1 MIRNKNSM
9 KGSERVIAETGKLIE
24 TLKKVG
30 VIPTKKSRRVRQT
43 ALADA
48 QLEGMPLQG
57 ILPTLPRATYPSQ
70 QLDFN
75 AQRLEDIQRGAAQAL
90 ALYRGQKEPDA
101 DVGDRFGVMNQG
113 IQTDMDETEFEGRF
127 GANKPQGKKLDFDT
141 PKPEIF
147 FGEGEGD
154 EVAGTVET
162 GGGNTETAKQ
172 AEKIYRTAEE
182 ALANALPGQK
192 VVSYY
197 PDGPGG
203 KRERVRTE
211 EGKKASRESEAK
223 RRQTTKFKTDVL
235 LPAARAEAQKAV
247 ERIQEVPQYVFADE

>member
-1 MIRNKNSM
+1 MASFNNSIVIRNKNSM

-57 ILPTLPRATYPSQ
+57 LLPTLPRATFPSQ

-90 ALYRGQKEPDA
+90 ALYRGQQEPDA

-113 IQTDMDETEFEGRF
+113 IDTDDKATQIDVNEFQPRF
-127 GANKPQGKKLDFDT
+127 GANKPQGQNLDFDV
-141 PKPEIF
+141 PKADIF
-147 FGEGEGD
+147 FGEGQGD
-154 EVAGTVET
+154 EVAGTVERKGDFPVPVAVPT
-162 GGGNTETAKQ
+162 ATAK
-172 AEKIYRTAEE
+172 ARKERSDK
-182 ALANALPGQK
+182 
-192 VVSYY
+192 
-197 PDGPGG
+197 G
-203 KRERVRTE
+203 KPRKAAAFE
-211 EGKKASRESEAK
+211 EGLRAGFQGAREMSGFSTSETEAEG
-223 RRQTTKFKTDVL
+223 RAQRLTTKKN
-235 LPAARAEAQKAV
+235 P
-247 ERIQEVPQYVFADE
+247 